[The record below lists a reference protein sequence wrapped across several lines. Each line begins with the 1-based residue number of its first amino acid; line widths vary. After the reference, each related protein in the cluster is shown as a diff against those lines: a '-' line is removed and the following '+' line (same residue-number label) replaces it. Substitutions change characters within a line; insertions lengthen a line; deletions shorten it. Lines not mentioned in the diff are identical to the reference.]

1 MHYAIDNLWKD
12 GALRLFD
19 AYSAA
24 REAAAALLRRA
35 GIASAQDED
44 LRACA
49 EGYELSSALAQ
60 RLGIAPEKCLLAVRA
75 AEAEAPALLCGAK
88 MCSEAVLRGGHI
100 CFALTDAAYTALIH
114 AVMNDAQLPALPED
128 TERLLPYAVARMRM
142 LARKES
148 AGCPDS
154 TEVRRALWLCFGI
167 AEAGLSCRE
176 LQARAARAARAV
188 LAIGRGMPARER
200 AELLSRCGDVG
211 GCAARL
217 LAYALGRAGTKP
229 DFIES

>member
-1 MHYAIDNLWKD
+1 MQAP
-12 GALRLFD
+12 
-19 AYSAA
+19 
-24 REAAAALLRRA
+24 A
-35 GIASAQDED
+35 GKRQD
-44 LRACA
+44 
-49 EGYELSSALAQ
+49 Q
-60 RLGIAPEKCLLAVRA
+60 IP
-75 AEAEAPALLCGAK
+75 AEAEAPALLCDAK
-88 MCSEAVLRGGHI
+88 MCTEAVLRGVHI

>member
-1 MHYAIDNLWKD
+1 MHYAIDNLWKG

-176 LQARAARAARAV
+176 L
-188 LAIGRGMPARER
+188 PARER

>member
-1 MHYAIDNLWKD
+1 MHYAIDNLWKG

-154 TEVRRALWLCFGI
+154 TEVRRALWL
-167 AEAGLSCRE
+167 
-176 LQARAARAARAV
+176 
-188 LAIGRGMPARER
+188 
-200 AELLSRCGDVG
+200 
-211 GCAARL
+211 
-217 LAYALGRAGTKP
+217 
-229 DFIES
+229 